1 MSTRKSNMKQFLMMS
16 KEEIIKLANE
26 ISLQLLATKS
36 HIDHPW
42 LICKLEQ
49 IYNKKLAM
57 KNKKEAPSYIELTLK
72 RGIFI
77 GVLIGVATGSI
88 IGTVITYQLC
98 K

>member
-1 MSTRKSNMKQFLMMS
+1 MIS

-49 IYNKKLAM
+49 IYNKKLAR
-57 KNKKEAPSYIELTLK
+57 KQRKETQSQVELTLK

-77 GVLIGVATGSI
+77 GVLIGIVTGSV
-88 IGTVITYQLC
+88 IGTAIIYQLVN
-98 K
+98 